1 VLDKNTKFFIA
12 GHKGMVGSTIMR
24 RLEVHGY
31 DNLITRSHGELDLTD
46 QRAVHD
52 FFQTTAIDYVVVAA
66 AKVGGIFA
74 NNEYPANFIY
84 ENLMIECNIIHQAHD
99 SGVRQ
104 LLFLGT
110 ACIYPK
116 LTTQPIKEEA
126 LLSGPLEPTNEPYA
140 IAKIAGI
147 KLCESYNRQFNT
159 DYRSI
164 MPNNIYGPNDT
175 YHDQNSHV
183 IPALI
188 KRFHE
193 AKTANQATVDVWGTG
208 QVKREF
214 LHVDD
219 LASACVFVMNLD
231 RHVMSDMTQEMI
243 SHINVGSG
251 REITIR
257 ELAEAV
263 GKTVGYKGELV
274 FDTSKP
280 DGTPRKFLDSSK
292 LRALGWQPEIS
303 LNDGL
308 KDAYADYLRSLEAA
322 T

>member
-1 VLDKNTKFFIA
+1 
-12 GHKGMVGSTIMR
+12 MVGAAIIR
-24 RLEVHGY
+24 QLEAQGY

-46 QRAVHD
+46 QGAVRD
-52 FFQTTAIDYVVVAA
+52 FFQTNAIDYAVVAA

-74 NNEYPANFIY
+74 NNEYPADFIY
-84 ENLMIECNIIHQAHD
+84 ENLMIECNLIHEAYK

-116 LTTQPIKEEA
+116 LAVQPIKEES
-126 LLSGPLEPTNEPYA
+126 LLSGYLEPTNEPYA

-147 KLCESYNRQFNT
+147 KLCESYNRQFST

-164 MPNNIYGPNDT
+164 MPNNIYGSNDT

-193 AKTANQATVDVWGTG
+193 AKTANQASVDVWGTG
-208 QVKREF
+208 KVKREF

-219 LASACVFVMNLD
+219 LASACMFVMNLD
-231 RHVMSDMTQEMI
+231 RHAISDMTQEMI

-251 REITIR
+251 SEITIR
-257 ELAEAV
+257 QLAEAV
-263 GKTVGYKGELV
+263 GKAVGYNGELV
-274 FDTSKP
+274 FDSSKP
-280 DGTPRKFLDSSK
+280 DGTLRKFLDSGK
-292 LRALGWQPEIS
+292 LRALGWQPEINLS
-303 LNDGL
+303 EGL
-308 KDAYADYLRSLEAA
+308 KGVYADYLSSLEAA